1 MDYKALS
8 RKHFNRQA
16 VYYDEKATT
25 TVSKFPKMCYA
36 FCEEELQRYH
46 AEKLLDLGCGTG
58 EMIRLLRE
66 KHPQMMLWG
75 LDLSPEMI
83 RRAKE
88 KQIPHADFCVG
99 DAEFLPYPD
108 QSFDVVLCMQSFHHY
123 PNPEAVL
130 EEVYRVLRPGGRF
143 LLYDM
148 YVKNRWMRAL
158 ENRFLLKWLR
168 MGDVHTYGRSEI
180 CHLMEKQG
188 FFQVYWNQIHPVMF
202 FCKGKKP

>member
-1 MDYKALS
+1 M
-8 RKHFNRQA
+8 
-16 VYYDEKATT
+16 
-25 TVSKFPKMCYA
+25 
-36 FCEEELQRYH
+36 
-46 AEKLLDLGCGTG
+46 
-58 EMIRLLRE
+58 
-66 KHPQMMLWG
+66 
-75 LDLSPEMI
+75 
-83 RRAKE
+83 
-88 KQIPHADFCVG
+88 
-99 DAEFLPYPD
+99 
-108 QSFDVVLCMQSFHHY
+108 
-123 PNPEAVL
+123 

-180 CHLMEKQG
+180 CYLMEKQG

>member
-8 RKHFNRQA
+8 RKHFDDQA
-16 VYYDEKATT
+16 AYYDEKATT
-25 TVSKFPKMCYA
+25 VVSKFPKMCYV
-36 FCEEELQRYH
+36 FGEKELQRYRT
-46 AEKLLDLGCGTG
+46 ERLLDLGCGTG

-66 KHPQMMLWG
+66 KHPHMMLWG

-83 RRAKE
+83 RMAKE
-88 KQIPHADFCVG
+88 KQIPNVDFRVG

-130 EEVYRVLRPGGRF
+130 KEVYRVLRPGGRF

-158 ENRFLLKWLR
+158 ENKFLLKWLR
-168 MGDVHTYGRSEI
+168 MGDVHTYGRGEI
-180 CHLMEKQG
+180 CRLMEKQG

-202 FCKGKKP
+202 FCKGRRP

>member
-16 VYYDEKATT
+16 AYYDEKATT

-36 FCEEELQRYH
+36 FCEKELQRYH

-66 KHPQMMLWG
+66 KHPQTMLWG

-123 PNPEAVL
+123 PNPEGVL
-130 EEVYRVLRPGGRF
+130 EEVYLV
-143 LLYDM
+143 
-148 YVKNRWMRAL
+148 
-158 ENRFLLKWLR
+158 KWLR

>member
-16 VYYDEKATT
+16 AYYDEKATT

-36 FCEEELQRYH
+36 FCEKELQRYH
-46 AEKLLDLGCGTG
+46 AEKLLDLGCCTG
-58 EMIRLLRE
+58 EMIRLNRE
-66 KHPQMMLWG
+66 KHPQTMLWG

-123 PNPEAVL
+123 PNPEGVL

-143 LLYDM
+143 LL
-148 YVKNRWMRAL
+148 
-158 ENRFLLKWLR
+158 
-168 MGDVHTYGRSEI
+168 
-180 CHLMEKQG
+180 
-188 FFQVYWNQIHPVMF
+188 
-202 FCKGKKP
+202 

>member
-16 VYYDEKATT
+16 PYYDTKATT
-25 TVSKFPKMCYA
+25 TVSKFPQMCYA
-36 FCEEELQRYH
+36 FGKKEVHRCRPK
-46 AEKLLDLGCGTG
+46 ALLDLGCGTG
-58 EMIRLLRE
+58 EMIRQLRE
-66 KHPQMMLWG
+66 QHPNMILCG

-83 RRAKE
+83 RIAKGKE
-88 KQIPHADFCVG
+88 IPDVNFCVG
-99 DAEFLPYPD
+99 DAEFLPYAD
-108 QSFDVVLCMQSFHHY
+108 QSFDTVLCMQSFHHY
-123 PNPEAVL
+123 PNPEGVL

-158 ENRFLLKWLR
+158 ENRFLLKWLH
-168 MGDVHTYGRSEI
+168 MGDVHTYGRAEI
-180 CHLMEKQG
+180 CRLLEDQG

-202 FCKGKKP
+202 FCKGRKP